1 MEKIIA
7 ACGIVCSECP
17 AYIATLN
24 DDEEMRKKTAEDWS
38 KAFGVTLA
46 AKDICCDGCMEEGG
60 KYFAHCFECEIRKCV
75 LEKGILNC
83 AHCEDYACEKVEGI
97 FKMVPQA
104 KEELEAL
111 RKTL

>member
-1 MEKIIA
+1 MVKSIW
-7 ACGIVCSECP
+7 
-17 AYIATLN
+17 
-24 DDEEMRKKTAEDWS
+24 RKPT
-38 KAFGVTLA
+38 V
-46 AKDICCDGCMEEGG
+46 KDINCDGCMEEDGRH
-60 KYFAHCFECEIRKCV
+60 FAHCYECEIRKCV

>member
-24 DDEEMRKKTAEDWS
+24 DDEEMREKTAEEWS
-38 KAFGVTLA
+38 KAFGVTLSP
-46 AKDICCDGCMEEGG
+46 KDIYCDGCMEEGEM
-60 KYFAHCFECEIRKCV
+60 YFNHCYECEIRKCV
-75 LEKGILNC
+75 QGKGILNC